1 MRFYKRQVFF
11 MFIRIL
17 CLKCFALRTALQ
29 RFIVEFTEAFK
40 NRLRLS
46 NLVDGESQSKH
57 RRVWIIVHF
66 GSNAESHY
74 HQPKKTRTT
83 NILPIYFGAG
93 ATMHAVQKRKSE
105 SNNAN
110 LFGSD
115 YAYCEARSSR
125 NSTSTHSHT
134 LPCTEHAFI
143 YISNDLPHWTFVDAK
158 TVASLHKPRGFI
170 FIVALSE
177 IYVINY
183 KDR

>member
-1 MRFYKRQVFF
+1 MEN
-11 MFIRIL
+11 
-17 CLKCFALRTALQ
+17 LKANIDVCESLYTLDQMPKAIT
-29 RFIVEFTEAFK
+29 T
-40 NRLRLS
+40 NR
-46 NLVDGESQSKH
+46 
-57 RRVWIIVHF
+57 
-66 GSNAESHY
+66 
-74 HQPKKTRTT
+74 KKTRTT
-83 NILPIYFGAG
+83 NILPIHFGAG

-115 YAYCEARSSR
+115 YAYCEARNSR
-125 NSTSTHSHT
+125 TSTSTHSHT

>member
-74 HQPKKTRTT
+74 HQPKKNTHHEYPSD
-83 NILPIYFGAG
+83 ILRSGCYDACCAKAQEWVKQCQFIRIGLCILQG
-93 ATMHAVQKRKSE
+93 SE
-105 SNNAN
+105 QSK
-110 LFGSD
+110 L
-115 YAYCEARSSR
+115 YQ
-125 NSTSTHSHT
+125 HT

>member
-1 MRFYKRQVFF
+1 MRFYERQVFF

-17 CLKCFALRTALQ
+17 CLECVALRTALQ

-46 NLVDGESQSKH
+46 NLVDGEYQSKH

-83 NILPIYFGAG
+83 NILPIHFGAG

-115 YAYCEARSSR
+115 YAYCEARNSR

-134 LPCTEHAFI
+134 PSTHLYIFRTICRTGRLSMQKPSHHCT
-143 YISNDLPHWTFVDAK
+143 SLVDLF
-158 TVASLHKPRGFI
+158 L
-170 FIVALSE
+170 
-177 IYVINY
+177 
-183 KDR
+183 